1 MIARTEQK
9 ETLDDVLAEISAMPV
24 PPDDQQL
31 RGWLNRYPEFKAS
44 IIDFVTD
51 WVDMEAS
58 RAPHDVTPE
67 DVNLVVNRTM
77 SRVQQALDEADRPP
91 AIHDL
96 AAEITSAGYDLGSY
110 QRTLGIDHS
119 MLTCLAERMVKP
131 ATIPLR
137 LVQDIAYTLQRS
149 NELVRAYFRKPPQL
163 SAAYKARRQPERK
176 QVEFSYIVEHAD
188 LTPPDKAKWLAER
201 PDPALRD

>member
-9 ETLDDVLAEISAMPV
+9 GTLDDVLAEITALPT
-24 PPDDQQL
+24 PPDAQQL
-31 RGWLNRYPEFKAS
+31 RGWLSRYPEFKAA
-44 IIDFVTD
+44 IIDLVTD

-58 RAPHDVTPE
+58 RVPHDVTAE
-67 DVNLVVNRTM
+67 DVNLIVNRTM
-77 SRVQQALDEADRPP
+77 SRVQQALDEAARPP
-91 AIHDL
+91 AIQDL
-96 AAEITSAGYDLGSY
+96 AAEIAGAGYDLGSF

-137 LVQDIAYTLQRS
+137 LVRDIASTLQRS
-149 NELVRAYFRKPPQL
+149 IELVRAYFRQPQQL

-188 LTPPDKAKWLAER
+188 LTPPDKEKWLAES
-201 PDPALRD
+201 PDPGMRD